1 MAHMLHDVAM
11 PPSIPALEPR
21 FLPVPSQVMT
31 PANQV
36 FGLDIGGTKCA
47 ASVLRDGRVE
57 EIVRIATGEFASTFR
72 QLTDALSPLTTGT
85 TPVFGVSCGGP
96 LDASAGIILSPPNL
110 HASWHGVAITRLLT
124 ERIGGNAFLMNDANA
139 CALAEWQFGA
149 GRGTR
154 HMIFLTSG
162 TGMGGGLILN
172 GELYEGATG
181 DAGEIGHVRLRADGP
196 IGYNKAGSVEG
207 FYSGGGIARLAESLI
222 QSRRGAAPSW
232 YSPGV
237 PVTTKLIADAAKS
250 GDTLASEIMRRAGE
264 SLGEALAILIDLFN
278 PERVVIGGFFPSCR
292 TLLEPGMQA
301 VLAREALTI
310 PREACAIVP
319 AELGD
324 TIGSHGAIAVALRA
338 QKSAQPR
345 LPA

>member
-1 MAHMLHDVAM
+1 M
-11 PPSIPALEPR
+11 PS
-21 FLPVPSQVMT
+21 LP

-47 ASVLRDGRVE
+47 ASILRDGRVE
-57 EIVRIATGEFASTFR
+57 ELARVATGEFESTLQ
-72 QLTDALSPLTTGT
+72 QLIDAIAAHGVGDA
-85 TPVFGVSCGGP
+85 PVFGVSCGGP
-96 LDASAGIILSPPNL
+96 LDAAAGVILAPPNL
-110 HASWHGVAITRLLT
+110 HASWHGVAITRRLN
-124 ERIGGNAFLMNDANA
+124 ERFGGTAHLMNDANA

-149 GRGTR
+149 GRGAR
-154 HMIFLTSG
+154 HLIFLTSG
-162 TGMGGGLILN
+162 TGMGAGLILN

-207 FYSGGGIARLAESLI
+207 FYSGGGIARVAESLL
-222 QSRRGAAPSW
+222 RARGGLRPSW
-232 YSPGV
+232 YSPSS
-237 PVTTKLIADAAKS
+237 PITTKLIADAAKS
-250 GDTLASEIMRRAGE
+250 GDVPALEIMHRAGE

-292 TLLEPGMQA
+292 TLLEPSMRA

-310 PREACAIVP
+310 PREACVIVP

-338 QKSAQPR
+338 IKSV
-345 LPA
+345 PARPNLLS

>member
-1 MAHMLHDVAM
+1 MSPAILTQS
-11 PPSIPALEPR
+11 PSPALVGVGPQAAQ
-21 FLPVPSQVMT
+21 PPI
-31 PANQV
+31 V

-57 EIVRIATGEFASTFR
+57 EIVRIATGEFAFTFR
-72 QLTDALSPLTTGT
+72 QLTDALSTLISGPM
-85 TPVFGVSCGGP
+85 PVFGVSCGGP
-96 LDASAGIILSPPNL
+96 LDATAGIILSPPNL
-110 HASWHGVAITRLLT
+110 HASWHGVAINRLLT
-124 ERIGGNAFLMNDANA
+124 ERFGGKAFLMNDANA

-154 HMIFLTSG
+154 HLIFLTSG

-181 DAGEIGHVRLRADGP
+181 DAGEIGHVRLRAHGP
-196 IGYNKAGSVEG
+196 VGYNKAGSVEG

-222 QSRRGAAPSW
+222 QSRREAAPSW

-250 GDTLASEIMRRAGE
+250 GDALASEIMHQAGE

-278 PERVVIGGFFPSCR
+278 PERVVIGGVFPSCR
-292 TLLEPGMQA
+292 TLLEPSMKA
-301 VLAREALTI
+301 VLTREALTI

-324 TIGSHGAIAVALRA
+324 NIGSHGAIAVALRA
-338 QKSAQPR
+338 IKSGHLQP
-345 LPA
+345 

>member
-1 MAHMLHDVAM
+1 M
-11 PPSIPALEPR
+11 PPSIIITEKHAVPAASSLTAAPNR
-21 FLPVPSQVMT
+21 I
-31 PANQV
+31 

-47 ASVLRDGRVE
+47 LSVLRDGRVE
-57 EIVRIATGEFASTFR
+57 EIVRVETGDFTTTFNL
-72 QLTDALSPLTTGT
+72 LTDALGAYVADTSPI
-85 TPVFGVSCGGP
+85 FGISCGGP
-96 LDASAGIILSPPNL
+96 LDASAGIVLSPPNL

-124 ERIGGNAFLMNDANA
+124 QRFGGRAFLMNDANA

-149 GRGTR
+149 GRGAK

-196 IGYNKAGSVEG
+196 VGFNKAGSVEG

-222 QSRRGAAPSW
+222 QSRRDAAPSW
-232 YSPGV
+232 YSPEV

-250 GDTLASEIMRRAGE
+250 GEVLALEIMHQAGE

-292 TLLEPGMQA
+292 ILLEPSMHA
-301 VLAREALTI
+301 VLRREALTI
-310 PREACAIVP
+310 PREACTVVP
-319 AELGD
+319 ALLGD
-324 TIGSHGAIAVALRA
+324 TIGSHGAIAVGLRA
-338 QKSAQPR
+338 LTPAPLQP
-345 LPA
+345 

>member
-1 MAHMLHDVAM
+1 LVGVRPQAAQ
-11 PPSIPALEPR
+11 PR
-21 FLPVPSQVMT
+21 I
-31 PANQV
+31 V

-47 ASVLRDGRVE
+47 ASVLREGRVE
-57 EIVRIATGEFASTFR
+57 EIVRVATGEFASTFR
-72 QLTDALSPLTTGT
+72 LLTDALSAHVIDRSPA
-85 TPVFGVSCGGP
+85 FGVSCGGP
-96 LDASAGIILSPPNL
+96 LDAAAGIILSPPNL
-110 HASWHGVAITRLLT
+110 HASWHGVAITGLLT
-124 ERIGGNAFLMNDANA
+124 ERFGGSTILMNDANA

-149 GRGTR
+149 GRGTK

-196 IGYNKAGSVEG
+196 IGYKKAGSVEG

-250 GDTLASEIMRRAGE
+250 GDALASEIMHQAGE

-292 TLLEPGMQA
+292 TLLEPSMQT
-301 VLAREALTI
+301 VLTREALTI